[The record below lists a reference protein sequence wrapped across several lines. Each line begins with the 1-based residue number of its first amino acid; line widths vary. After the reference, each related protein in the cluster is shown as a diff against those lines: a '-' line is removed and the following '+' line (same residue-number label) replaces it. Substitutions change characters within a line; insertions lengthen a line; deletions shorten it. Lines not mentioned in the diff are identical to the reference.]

1 MVWWAERLRITS
13 DGKIGIGT
21 DSPDSDA
28 YIHIVG
34 TDNGKIILEDND
46 NNGANSEKIIL
57 EFKVVTI

>member
-1 MVWWAERLRITS
+1 ME
-13 DGKIGIGT
+13 IGIGT

-46 NNGANSEKIIL
+46 NNGANFRKIIL